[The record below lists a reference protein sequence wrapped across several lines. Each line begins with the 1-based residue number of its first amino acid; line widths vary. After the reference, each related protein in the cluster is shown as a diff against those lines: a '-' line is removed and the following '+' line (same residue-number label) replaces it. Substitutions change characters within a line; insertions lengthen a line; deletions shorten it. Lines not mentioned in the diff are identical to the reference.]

1 MAADTGGKDKVTN
14 HRFYHD
20 KELGPFPKRPDVM
33 LENFKQN
40 SNCWQAQAWSHE
52 DSYKNKH
59 EMKSELTKV
68 VAIGR
73 RREVTERGRVGGASR
88 KQ

>member
-1 MAADTGGKDKVTN
+1 VAADTGGKDKVTN

-52 DSYKNKH
+52 DSQ
-59 EMKSELTKV
+59 
-68 VAIGR
+68 
-73 RREVTERGRVGGASR
+73 
-88 KQ
+88 KQT